1 MKQPSMNNNTF
12 FVIILIVLL
21 VYSDENRDV
30 GFIHRGRHGLTAL
43 VMSSRLFVLPT
54 ALALRQVGL
63 PLCDTRFMART
74 YIRISALGLPGRQQ
88 SRRPVGASGCNLR
101 QPHAWHTAGYKVAT
115 AHAPSDSWQ

>member
-21 VYSDENRDV
+21 VHSNENGDV

-43 VMSSRLFVLPT
+43 VMSSSQFVLPT

-63 PLCDTRFMART
+63 
-74 YIRISALGLPGRQQ
+74 RISALGLPGRQQ

-101 QPHAWHTAGYKVAT
+101 QPRAWHTVGYKAAT